1 MQVKS
6 LRLWIKNPLDCLD
19 PAYAGGI
26 VIQDDIIVELVR
38 AGAEPVSPVAD
49 IVDASQHV
57 LIPGLINSHHHF
69 YQTLTRAF
77 PAALNK
83 ELFP

>member
-26 VIQDDIIVELVR
+26 VIQDDIIVELVPS
-38 AGAEPVSPVAD
+38 GAEPINPVD
-49 IVDASQHV
+49 EIVDASQHV
-57 LIPGLINSHHHF
+57 LIPGLINSYF
-69 YQTLTRAF
+69 LGCKVCIQYGLS
-77 PAALNK
+77 
-83 ELFP
+83 